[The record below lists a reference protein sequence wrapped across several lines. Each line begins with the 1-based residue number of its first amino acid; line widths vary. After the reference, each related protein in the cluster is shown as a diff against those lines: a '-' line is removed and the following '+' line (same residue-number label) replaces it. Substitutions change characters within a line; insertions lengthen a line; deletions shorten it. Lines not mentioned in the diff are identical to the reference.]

1 MGAQASE
8 VTRQPVVSSSNEP
21 GIEPGGRRLPVQ
33 HHPERDPARRRRRS
47 WPRTLAL
54 RILSVAIVLGGW
66 WLLTALKI
74 WKPLI
79 LPSPAKVWDAF
90 QQSISTSGRRRG
102 LSGHFLWEH
111 LGASLNRIGRGMFWA
126 IIVGPLLG
134 LLLATV
140 KPLRTIVEPWITFLR
155 SLPPLGY
162 FPLLILWFGIYDTSK
177 IWLLFLAA
185 FPPITLA
192 TFAGVGRVRRDRID
206 AALSLGA
213 SRLQVLRAVVLP
225 SALPDVITGL
235 RVALGFSW
243 TTIVAAE
250 TSNGIP
256 GIGGLAWATQKELRT
271 DVAILCVIVIGVT
284 AIVLDQVIQ
293 LGDRLLV
300 PWKNHA

>member
-1 MGAQASE
+1 MELTTQQ
-8 VTRQPVVSSSNEP
+8 TR
-21 GIEPGGRRLPVQ
+21 R
-33 HHPERDPARRRRRS
+33 ART
-47 WPRTLAL
+47 RTAARVRTTSL
-54 RILSVAIVLGGW
+54 RILSLVIVLGGW
-66 WLLTALKI
+66 WLLTALEI

-90 QQSISTSGRRRG
+90 QQSISSEGRRRG

-111 LGASLNRIGRGMFWA
+111 LGASLDRIGRGMVWA
-126 IIVGPLLG
+126 IVVGPLLG

-140 KPLRTIVEPWITFLR
+140 RPLRTIVEPWITFLR

-192 TFAGVGRVRRDRID
+192 TFSGVGRVRRDRID
-206 AALSLGA
+206 AARSLGA
-213 SRLQVLRAVVLP
+213 SRLQVLRSVVLP

-235 RVALGFSW
+235 RVALGFAW

-271 DVAILCVIVIGVT
+271 DVAILCVIVIGIT
-284 AIVLDQVIQ
+284 AIVLDQLIQ

-300 PWKNHA
+300 PWKHHA